1 MWNNKQ
7 ISLVSLCTT
16 RKGYGARRL
25 KAFDVQPYITRK
37 GGTMVRGNV
46 GARGL
51 KGFNGWPIVT
61 RDDTIIMAKRCGSKG
76 LDVWPI
82 VTCDNVIVT
91 A

>member
-1 MWNNKQ
+1 
-7 ISLVSLCTT
+7 
-16 RKGYGARRL
+16 
-25 KAFDVQPYITRK
+25 
-37 GGTMVRGNV
+37 MVRGNV
-46 GARGL
+46 GTHGL

-61 RDDTIIMAKRCGSKG
+61 RDDTIVMAKRRGSKG